1 MAEKLNPF
9 DFVTAINSTKRD
21 LYEEGYTDDE
31 YVPFLVNRQ
40 LSYFMDTVFFANEVN
55 STLKDAPK
63 RAQFDFLRLTID
75 KRKRYTKW
83 AKGKDNADVELV
95 QRHYGGT
102 RQVAEELLKLLT
114 KEDLDALRAKEDV
127 GGIRTEKERKK

>member
-1 MAEKLNPF
+1 MAEKLSPF
-9 DFVTAINSTKRD
+9 DFVNAINITKRD
-21 LYEEGYTDDE
+21 LYEEGYTDNE

-40 LSYFMDTVFFANEVN
+40 LSYFMDTVFFANETN
-55 STLKDAPK
+55 STLNDAPK

-75 KRKRYTKW
+75 KRKRYAKW

-127 GGIRTEKERKK
+127 GGIRTEGKKK